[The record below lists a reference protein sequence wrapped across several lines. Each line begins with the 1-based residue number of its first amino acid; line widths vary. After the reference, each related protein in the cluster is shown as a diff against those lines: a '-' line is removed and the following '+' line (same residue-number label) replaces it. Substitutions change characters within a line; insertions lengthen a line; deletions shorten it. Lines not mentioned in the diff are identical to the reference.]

1 MRKHRDLKDMP
12 SIVHIQHK
20 QVRNITGIL
29 ISCSCVSFWLP
40 SPRISFLSPSLPS
53 SNFFVLLVSRGGYT
67 VHTFLC
73 NIRRLISVRLSVH
86 LRICR
91 AVVRFGRQEYNGA
104 NGYQLEYG
112 PEIQTVT
119 EEVIKQLH
127 DPVNPLVNTP
137 HPPAQ
142 FEQINNVRKQH
153 THHTSVDSWQ
163 HWQRKNSVRSISSLM
178 GILFMSKG
186 KNILVQYII
195 HQTISRNCKHMYI
208 ERTSL
213 QKTFLI
219 ASMDREHQEII
230 MTYLLCG
237 ICNERKKGKSTKE
250 N

>member
-1 MRKHRDLKDMP
+1 MRKHRDLKDIWP

-67 VHTFLC
+67 VHTFVC
-73 NIRRLISVRLSVH
+73 NITRFISVRLSVH

-91 AVVRFGRQEYNGA
+91 AVVRFGRQEYNGT

-142 FEQINNVRKQH
+142 FEHINNVRKQH
-153 THHTSVDSWQ
+153 GGLDLTPLRAPNVHCAQVVHLITLATMQLPASMVEMWSLAIIRHTKSHASGVSLTPQ
-163 HWQRKNSVRSISSLM
+163 ASISRSHAQRM
-178 GILFMSKG
+178 FS
-186 KNILVQYII
+186 
-195 HQTISRNCKHMYI
+195 H
-208 ERTSL
+208 
-213 QKTFLI
+213 
-219 ASMDREHQEII
+219 A
-230 MTYLLCG
+230 
-237 ICNERKKGKSTKE
+237 
-250 N
+250 